1 MQTHTIGTDTYA
13 IFDKSDNGG
22 VWMVQFL
29 WGKKDFRIYLE
40 RAGSTQSERRLP
52 GLLNSETTGDLAV
65 SRMQYLYNYDWYE
78 YDRVCGHGLA
88 MEEIRWVRGNTKRY
102 LELPKDF
109 LDTAIEITCR
119 EFGLNRLEQGS
130 AA

>member
-40 RAGSTQSERRLP
+40 RAGSTPSEKHLP
-52 GLLNSETTGDLAV
+52 GLLNSESTGNHSALKLA
-65 SRMQYLYNYDWYE
+65 RF
-78 YDRVCGHGLA
+78 
-88 MEEIRWVRGNTKRY
+88 K
-102 LELPKDF
+102 ELRLVVVECDGF
-109 LDTAIEITCR
+109 W
-119 EFGLNRLEQGS
+119 FGKSLGQQQCP
-130 AA
+130 